1 MEFDMKIKQ
10 RIINQ
15 TILKLKYIKYIK
27 GMISLIKRNDKFNER
42 NDKFNERNNKF

>member
-15 TILKLKYIKYIK
+15 TILKLKYIK
-27 GMISLIKRNDKFNER
+27 GMISLIKRNDKFNKE
-42 NDKFNERNNKF
+42 K